1 MKTKKIIFLG
11 LFSLLIFSPIISF
24 TIKAVTP
31 TDSVETPDTLISGDV
46 APKVL
51 VYQLEIEGA
60 IGTVTND
67 RIDDAIEIAEDDNA
81 ELLLI
86 TLNTPGGFSNATRKI
101 CTSIL
106 NSKVPVCVYIWPSGA
121 HAGSAG
127 VYIAYS
133 AHFSAMAHS
142 TNIGSAHP
150 VGGGG
155 EQIDSVMNEKVT
167 NDAVAQ
173 IKASAE
179 KWGRNK
185 EWAEKAVRESVNV
198 TDTEALELNVIDIR
212 AVNFDDLMAQIN
224 GRETQLPTGNK
235 VMNLK
240 NYEIEKLNISFAQ
253 KLLTIITDPNIVFI
267 LMSIGGLG
275 IILELYHPGAILPGV
290 VGAISL
296 IVAFYGM
303 QTLPINYAGLA
314 LIVLA
319 AILFIAEIKI
329 VSHGMLTVG
338 GVVSLFFGG
347 LMLIDSVDPNLGVSI
362 SLLVTIAICIGLVV
376 GLASYF
382 VIKAQ
387 KRKPFSGNEGMVGKI
402 ADVRSS
408 GMAYVDGAL
417 WQIECD
423 QELVEGDK
431 VEVIELNSLK
441 LKVKK
446 I

>member
-1 MKTKKIIFLG
+1 MKTKKIIFLS
-11 LFSLLIFSPIISF
+11 LFSLLLLCALFEPN
-24 TIKAVTP
+24 IKA
-31 TDSVETPDTLISGDV
+31 DTLSDTTPVVDSAATPV
-46 APKVL
+46 AL
-51 VYQLEIEGA
+51 VYHLEVEGA

-67 RIDDAIEIAEDDNA
+67 RIDEAIEIAEDDNA
-81 ELLLI
+81 ELLLV

-106 NSKVPVCVYIWPSGA
+106 NSRVPVCVYVWPSGA

-150 VGGGG
+150 VGSGG

-173 IKASAE
+173 IKAAAE

-212 AVNFDDLMAQIN
+212 AKNFDDLISQIN
-224 GRETQLPTGNK
+224 GRTTQLPSGEKT
-235 VMNLK
+235 MHLT
-240 NYEIEKLNISFAQ
+240 NYDIEELHMSFVQ
-253 KLLTIITDPNIVFI
+253 RLLSVITDPNILFL

-275 IILELYHPGAILPGV
+275 IVLELYNPGAILPGV

-296 IVAFYGM
+296 ILAFYGM

-314 LIVLA
+314 LILLA

-338 GVVSLFFGG
+338 GVISLFFGG
-347 LMLIDSVDPNLGVSI
+347 LMLIDTVDPNLGVSI
-362 SLLVTIAICIGLVV
+362 SLLVTIAICVGVTIGI
-376 GLASYF
+376 ASYF

-387 KRKPFSGNEGMVGKI
+387 KRKVFTGNEGMIGKT
-402 ADVRSS
+402 ADIRSD

-417 WQIECD
+417 WSVECD
-423 QELVEGDK
+423 DELTKGDK
-431 VEVIELNSLK
+431 VEIIGLDKLR